1 MNKVM
6 QKFNSKDFTD
16 CFIKKYQNLKIM
28 IKFYEKNPIQI
39 FHNIEEI
46 YSDYKKISHI
56 HHKSENIK
64 KKSSN
69 NNNNNNSEKE
79 KLIENEKE
87 INYFEKNDYRII
99 TSIYYMIII
108 GILFYYIIL
117 YLIFLI
123 FWTKKKNIIL
133 DVFDIITDNTI
144 AACSGYNM
152 FALCQLMILGNIT
165 QAEISKNMQYEG
177 ENYIIDESFR
187 SNFLIQSL
195 SKRSESV
202 GGIIKNS
209 NEFINF
215 NCNSFFTDINDNKFN
230 SIEKNYPDYKFKDLF
245 PDFCETFKI
254 LNYNEDTIFYK
265 PIFYEIIKFIKSLTK
280 RNYDYYLNILENG
293 NLFYMCDLQFLIYR
307 PFRTWY
313 NNIIYGNAIDYSL
326 STEKNILYSSI
337 FCTIGSEIVIFMIL
351 YILIFSKI
359 NIINKTLTSVKNV
372 FKFVY

>member
-1 MNKVM
+1 M
-6 QKFNSKDFTD
+6 
-16 CFIKKYQNLKIM
+16 
-28 IKFYEKNPIQI
+28 
-39 FHNIEEI
+39 
-46 YSDYKKISHI
+46 
-56 HHKSENIK
+56 
-64 KKSSN
+64 
-69 NNNNNNSEKE
+69 
-79 KLIENEKE
+79 
-87 INYFEKNDYRII
+87 
-99 TSIYYMIII
+99 
-108 GILFYYIIL
+108 
-117 YLIFLI
+117 
-123 FWTKKKNIIL
+123 
-133 DVFDIITDNTI
+133 
-144 AACSGYNM
+144 
-152 FALCQLMILGNIT
+152 
-165 QAEISKNMQYEG
+165 
-177 ENYIIDESFR
+177 
-187 SNFLIQSL
+187 
-195 SKRSESV
+195 
-202 GGIIKNS
+202 
-209 NEFINF
+209 
-215 NCNSFFTDINDNKFN
+215 
-230 SIEKNYPDYKFKDLF
+230 F